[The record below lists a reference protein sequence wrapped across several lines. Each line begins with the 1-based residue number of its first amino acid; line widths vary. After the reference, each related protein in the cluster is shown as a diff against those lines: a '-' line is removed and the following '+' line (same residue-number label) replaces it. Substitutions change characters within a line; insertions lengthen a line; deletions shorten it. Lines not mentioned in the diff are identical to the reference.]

1 MSPQAQIST
10 QIHIPSNRRKM
21 QGAAAHSH
29 VIRLLSALFF
39 LPVLYSGLTAAQS
52 AEDFY
57 SGRTVT
63 ILVGSGAGGVTDT
76 TARLIGAQL
85 EEHIP
90 GGPTVIVQN
99 MPGGGSV
106 TMTNHLYRAASK
118 DGSVLGYSLPAIIT
132 AQLMEPRRAKYDGRE
147 FNWIGS
153 AITATNTLSVM
164 SAAPVTDIE
173 TARESELVIGASGRG
188 SLLYQFPALTKELLG
203 LNLRIITGYQGSSEI
218 TLAMERGEVNGQGA
232 GMDYWA
238 IARPDWLVNGQLIH
252 LTHIGPPDPV
262 RAPGT
267 PHLRDLVESD
277 SDKALVTFLEIG
289 SNLGWPLFAPPGVP
303 PERVEALRLAFDSLL
318 LDQEFIDIFYN
329 AMRTP
334 VRPISG
340 IELAARVNEALAT
353 PESVIETAKD
363 VLGL

>member
-1 MSPQAQIST
+1 
-10 QIHIPSNRRKM
+10 M
-21 QGAAAHSH
+21 QGAEVHRHTVYVLAA
-29 VIRLLSALFF
+29 ILFLSAIYASLA
-39 LPVLYSGLTAAQS
+39 SAQS

-63 ILVGSGAGGVTDT
+63 ILVGSGPGGVTDT
-76 TARLIGAQL
+76 TARLIAAQL
-85 EEHIP
+85 EDFIP
-90 GGPTVIVQN
+90 GAPTVIVQN

-106 TMTNHLYRAASK
+106 TMTNHLYRAANK

-132 AQLMEPRRAKYDGRE
+132 AQLMEPRRAKFDGRE

-153 AITATNTLSVM
+153 AIAATNTLSVM
-164 SAAPVTDIE
+164 KNSPVTNIR
-173 TARESELVIGASGRG
+173 TAGSTEFVIGASGRG
-188 SLLYQFPALTKELLG
+188 SLLYQFPAMTKELLG

-218 TLAMERGEVNGQGA
+218 ALAMERGEVQGQGA

-238 IARPDWLVNGQLIH
+238 IARPEWLVNGQLVH
-252 LTHIGPPDPV
+252 LTHIGPPDPE

-267 PHLRDLVESD
+267 PHLRDLVNSD
-277 SDKALVTFLEIG
+277 RDRALVAFLEIG

-303 PERVEALRLAFDSLL
+303 AERVEALRTAFDSLL
-318 LDQEFIDIFYN
+318 VDPEFGDIFFN

-334 VRPISG
+334 VRPITGS
-340 IELAARVNEALAT
+340 ELAARVEEALAT
-353 PESVIETAKD
+353 PESVIATATE